1 MSCPVYAMDTGFY
14 SRQGSYD
21 FGARC
26 EITKELGFDATY
38 LTLWSEAA
46 WLDVPKLETVQEK
59 YGLDVAAIYCQI
71 DMTAGTVEKEV
82 ERVLNLIAT
91 TNATRFIEIALMSG

>member
-1 MSCPVYAMDTGFY
+1 MNQDRDIIIPNRRSTTMRWPAYAMDTGFY

-46 WLDVPKLETVQEK
+46 WADVPKLETVREK
-59 YGLDVAAIYCQI
+59 YDPTSRPS
-71 DMTAGTVEKEV
+71 TARST
-82 ERVLNLIAT
+82 
-91 TNATRFIEIALMSG
+91 